1 MNKSQFSKLI
11 KDFDF
16 ASLFNQLGWDNFN
29 DTINPVTVEKCV
41 FDVKGIAQK
50 RGFAIVVCAPDNSGK
65 VPESSVR
72 RQIES
77 NFSKYYH
84 EHIIIY
90 TDAKHTEQK
99 WQYVINEENKPR
111 RIREAE
117 YHIDQDTE
125 GLFQRLKNLVFTVSE
140 EDNIT
145 LIDVLNKV
153 RENFA
158 KNSETVTKK
167 FYDEF
172 KKEHEQFMK
181 YIKGIDD
188 QIIDKENQNKQW
200 YASLMMNRL
209 MFCYFIQKR
218 SFLDNNPNYL
228 SDKLRECQQKHGND
242 KFFSFYRQFLLVLF
256 HDALGKP
263 EDRRSVNNIINFG
276 KIPYL
281 NGGLFDVHELEKQ
294 FDGIQ
299 IEDQAFVNV
308 FKFFDQWQWHLDTSP
323 HGDGRH
329 INPDVIGYIF
339 EKYIN
344 DRAKMGAYYTKED
357 ITNYISQNC
366 IIPFLFD
373 QVEKEYPEG
382 MAEDS
387 YVWKTLKKSGDAYI
401 YPAMKHGF
409 AEGGSVQDDLP
420 EDVLDG
426 FDDELAEKIVSDDT
440 PVHLWQKRQ
449 CWNRKVENSELS
461 LPTETWRELIAR
473 REHVKELRTK
483 ISSGEIHSI
492 NDFITYN
499 LNIRQFTQ
507 DILDNTDDKR
517 FIEHFYRAVRKITV
531 LDPTCGSGAFLFAAL
546 NILEPLYAACIDRI
560 EDFVEEAQ
568 PGTFPFFEDEL
579 RQIHDPKHPNMDYF
593 IYKNI
598 ILNNLY
604 GVDIMKEAVEIA
616 KLRLFLKLVG
626 TVEVNPRKPNL
637 GLEPLPDIDFNI
649 RAGNTLVG
657 YATEQEL
664 YNGMS
669 KDLFTNQRITEFKE
683 RSNQVAQS
691 FKNFQDAQIARQPYQ
706 EAKAK
711 YQQKLSELNH
721 ELDLLLA
728 SNYGIDT
735 KSPQEFEAW
744 KQSHC
749 PFHWFT
755 EFYEI
760 VANHG
765 GFDVIIGNPPY
776 VEYRNVLSD
785 YRILDSYNTLSCGNL
800 YAFVLERS
808 CNILKSFGY
817 MSFIIPLTATHTN
830 QMVPLQNMFAQHS
843 THLAA
848 FCGDTNPSVLF
859 TGARMQ
865 LLICHIVKNY
875 YPALYNT
882 NYIRFYGMERQVL
895 FDSKIRYFYDIDSI
909 NKYVGTFPKM
919 ANQLGKQALTK
930 LFNNSKRKTLAH
942 FYSNE
947 GLYTGYYLTSFSYY
961 ARAFTFSPEFRN
973 EQQGAS
979 VSSHCKTLFFSS
991 ELDRN
996 CAIAIICSSL
1006 FYFYWQAFSYGRQLN
1021 SREVDNFP
1029 IDFRT
1034 FAKSEQLSKVAL
1046 ILNNDFI
1053 VHSEIRKTKNKRT
1066 GNSEQQI
1073 FFPKK
1078 SKPVMDMTDQIL
1090 ACQLELEEMELDF
1103 IINYDIKY
1111 RMGDETTS

>member
-1 MNKSQFSKLI
+1 M
-11 KDFDF
+11 
-16 ASLFNQLGWDNFN
+16 
-29 DTINPVTVEKCV
+29 
-41 FDVKGIAQK
+41 
-50 RGFAIVVCAPDNSGK
+50 
-65 VPESSVR
+65 
-72 RQIES
+72 
-77 NFSKYYH
+77 
-84 EHIIIY
+84 
-90 TDAKHTEQK
+90 
-99 WQYVINEENKPR
+99 
-111 RIREAE
+111 
-117 YHIDQDTE
+117 
-125 GLFQRLKNLVFTVSE
+125 KNLVFTVSE

-172 KKEHEQFMK
+172 KKEHVRFMT

-228 SDKLRECQQKHGND
+228 GDKLRECQQKHGND

-263 EDRRSVNNIINFG
+263 EDRRSENYTIKFG

-344 DRAKMGAYYTKED
+344 DRAQMGAYYTKED

-387 YVWKTLKKSGDAYI
+387 YVWKTLKESGDAYI

-473 REHVKELRTK
+473 RERVKELRSK

-568 PGTFPFFEDEL
+568 PGIFPFFEDEL
-579 RQIHDPKHPNMDYF
+579 RQIHDPKHPNLDYF
-593 IYKNI
+593 IFKSI

-626 TVEVNPRKPNL
+626 TVDVNPRKPNL

-669 KDLFTNQRITEFKE
+669 KDLFTNQRIAEFKE

-691 FKNFQDAQIARQPYQ
+691 FKIFQDAQIARQPYQ
-706 EAKAK
+706 EFKAK
-711 YQQKLSELNH
+711 YQKKLSELNH

-728 SNYGIDT
+728 SNYGVDIKKSQNFDT
-735 KSPQEFEAW
+735 W

-749 PFHWFT
+749 PFHWVFLK
-755 EFYEI
+755 
-760 VANHG
+760 
-765 GFDVIIGNPPY
+765 
-776 VEYRNVLSD
+776 RN
-785 YRILDSYNTLSCGNL
+785 
-800 YAFVLERS
+800 
-808 CNILKSFGY
+808 
-817 MSFIIPLTATHTN
+817 
-830 QMVPLQNMFAQHS
+830 
-843 THLAA
+843 
-848 FCGDTNPSVLF
+848 
-859 TGARMQ
+859 
-865 LLICHIVKNY
+865 
-875 YPALYNT
+875 
-882 NYIRFYGMERQVL
+882 
-895 FDSKIRYFYDIDSI
+895 
-909 NKYVGTFPKM
+909 
-919 ANQLGKQALTK
+919 
-930 LFNNSKRKTLAH
+930 
-942 FYSNE
+942 
-947 GLYTGYYLTSFSYY
+947 
-961 ARAFTFSPEFRN
+961 
-973 EQQGAS
+973 
-979 VSSHCKTLFFSS
+979 
-991 ELDRN
+991 
-996 CAIAIICSSL
+996 
-1006 FYFYWQAFSYGRQLN
+1006 
-1021 SREVDNFP
+1021 
-1029 IDFRT
+1029 
-1034 FAKSEQLSKVAL
+1034 
-1046 ILNNDFI
+1046 
-1053 VHSEIRKTKNKRT
+1053 
-1066 GNSEQQI
+1066 
-1073 FFPKK
+1073 
-1078 SKPVMDMTDQIL
+1078 
-1090 ACQLELEEMELDF
+1090 
-1103 IINYDIKY
+1103 
-1111 RMGDETTS
+1111 